1 MRKGEFYDRLIYLR
15 DNVGNYPF
23 EYRHTLQNLFL
34 IEIEDD
40 KPTNDLNDLITTI
53 EFIGN
58 SFLSSEQ
65 MYLMVETFKWDLITD
80 VDLSDDGYYYLVTV

>member
-1 MRKGEFYDRLIYLR
+1 MTKGEFYDILIYLR